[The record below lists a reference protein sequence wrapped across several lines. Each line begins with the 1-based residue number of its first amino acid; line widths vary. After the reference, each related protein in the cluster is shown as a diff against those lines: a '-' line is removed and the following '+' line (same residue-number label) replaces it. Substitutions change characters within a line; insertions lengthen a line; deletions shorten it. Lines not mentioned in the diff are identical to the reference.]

1 MRCST
6 VYTTRL
12 SNAILR
18 IASPKSSPAVS
29 RPTKYFLSTAFPCQ
43 SKHIL
48 VPKTRSIL
56 FPLGKSQKWRV
67 LVRRGRFLMRQAVFG
82 SFSRNATYYARGF
95 PTCCARP
102 PFGNWA
108 VGRCSLGW
116 LPSPT
121 WPGASAAPGAS
132 LVVVAAVRTT
142 GRDRPAR
149 QPGARVAAAHRA
161 HRCHRLKEPGG
172 SGDDWRVH
180 LGYDLLAG
188 RLVDV
193 RVADRHTAEAFE
205 LFEVGPGDALVADRG
220 YSRRRKSGLCAGA
233 WGSGGRP
240 PGRAASSPAR

>member
-1 MRCST
+1 MAR
-6 VYTTRL
+6 
-12 SNAILR
+12 
-18 IASPKSSPAVS
+18 
-29 RPTKYFLSTAFPCQ
+29 
-43 SKHIL
+43 
-48 VPKTRSIL
+48 
-56 FPLGKSQKWRV
+56 LGKEGK
-67 LVRRGRFLMRQAVFG
+67 FLMRQAVFG
-82 SFSRNATYYARGF
+82 SFTSGFWLLHRNATYYARGF

-121 WPGASAAPGAS
+121 WPGAADCAS
-132 LVVVAAVRTT
+132 KNLVVVAAVRTT

-149 QPGARVAAAHRA
+149 QPRFKGRCRA
-161 HRCHRLKEPGG
+161 SCSSMPPGLKEPGG

-180 LGYDLLAG
+180 PAYDLLAG

-205 LFEVGPGDALVADRG
+205 LFVVGPGDVLVADRG

-240 PGRAASSPAR
+240 PGRAASSPAE